1 MAVGPKAPSER
12 ARVRRM
18 HERGAYDR
26 PTIDAVLDAQPLAHV
41 AWTLD
46 GLPRVTPT
54 LQWREGDRV
63 YWHGSAAS
71 PMLEH
76 CADAQVCIVV
86 TLMDGFVLARSAYNH
101 SVNYRSVVLFG
112 RARPVTDPAE
122 KTERM
127 RAMMEHL
134 FPGRW
139 ETLRPVMPQEIRAT
153 AMMSLP
159 IDEASAKV
167 RSGPPADDAEDLA
180 LPIWAGVVP
189 LRIETLP
196 PVADPTL
203 PPGLE
208 VPAHARSVRVGGT
221 PG

>member
-1 MAVGPKAPSER
+1 
-12 ARVRRM
+12 M

-26 PTIDAVLDAQPLAHV
+26 ATIDAVLDAQPLAHV

-76 CADAQVCIVV
+76 GADAEVCLAV
-86 TLMDGFVLARSAYNH
+86 TLMDGFVLARSAFNH

-122 KTERM
+122 KTARL

-139 ETLRPVMPQEIRAT
+139 DTLRALTAQEIRAT
-153 AMMSLP
+153 AMLSLP
-159 IDEASAKV
+159 IDEASAKA
-167 RSGPPADDAEDLA
+167 RSGLPGDDEEDLA

-189 LRIETLP
+189 LRVETLP
-196 PVADPTL
+196 PVADPRS

>member
-1 MAVGPKAPSER
+1 MATGPKAPSER

-41 AWTLD
+41 AWTLN
-46 GLPRVTPT
+46 GQPRVTPT

-76 CADAQVCIVV
+76 CADAQVCIAV

-112 RARPVTDPAE
+112 RARPVTDPDE
-122 KTERM
+122 KTQRL

-139 ETLRPVMPQEIRAT
+139 DTLRAVMPQEIRAT
-153 AMMSLP
+153 AMLSLP

-167 RSGPPADDAEDLA
+167 RSGPPADDEDDLA

-189 LRIETLP
+189 LRVETLP
-196 PVADPTL
+196 PVADPRS